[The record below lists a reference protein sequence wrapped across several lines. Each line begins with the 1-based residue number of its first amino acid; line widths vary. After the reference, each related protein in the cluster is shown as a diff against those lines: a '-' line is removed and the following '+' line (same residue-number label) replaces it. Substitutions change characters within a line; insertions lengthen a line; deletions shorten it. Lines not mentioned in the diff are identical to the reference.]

1 MAGWL
6 ITGAAG
12 FLGRHLA
19 DRLRREGVPIHPVD
33 RSEADLADP
42 GEAARLLAGTAP
54 EVIVHV
60 AGATPPAPRAVLY
73 AANLASTLNLLDA
86 ARDLGRP
93 VRFVLVGSAA
103 EYGPVPDEELPVR
116 EDRPCSPLDAY
127 GLSKLLAT
135 TAGLAA
141 RPPVEVI
148 VGRVFNPIGPGAPPS
163 QVFGR
168 LVRALSCP
176 EGLPG
181 GLEAG
186 DLDARRDFIDARDV
200 AGALVALARRG
211 KPGAI
216 YNIGTGESHSVR
228 EGLELLLRWSGRDP
242 EIRTVPGRPGP
253 KDSRADIAR
262 IVADTGWRPEVSWER
277 SLKDQWDAAR
287 QFWP

>member
-12 FLGRHLA
+12 FLGWHLVN
-19 DRLRREGVPIHPVD
+19 RLRREGVPIHPVD
-33 RSEADLADP
+33 RAEADLADP
-42 GEAARLLAGTAP
+42 GEAAGLLAELAP
-54 EVIVHV
+54 EVIIHV
-60 AGATPPAPRAVLY
+60 AGATPPAPRPALY
-73 AANLASTLNLLDA
+73 AANLTSTLNLLDA

-93 VRFVLVGSAA
+93 IRIVLVGSAA

-116 EDRPCSPLDAY
+116 EDRPCSPLDSY

-141 RPPVEVI
+141 RPPIEVVVARI
-148 VGRVFNPIGPGAPPS
+148 FNPIGPGAPPS

-168 LVRALSCP
+168 LVRALSRP
-176 EGLPG
+176 EGPPEF
-181 GLEAG
+181 LEAG

-211 KPGAI
+211 KPGSI
-216 YNIGTGESHSVR
+216 YNVGTGESHSVR
-228 EGLELLLRWSGRDP
+228 GGLELLLGWSGCNP

-253 KDSRADIAR
+253 KDSRAEIAR
-262 IVADTGWRPEVSWER
+262 IVADAGWRPEIPWEQ
-277 SLKDQWDAAR
+277 SLKDQWDARGPAA
-287 QFWP
+287 